1 MELGTNW
8 EWGLTEGAE
17 GTHRRGSHSHV
28 PLTQT
33 RRPCQI
39 LPSSNLENAV
49 EGAGGG
55 GEVDGWNGGRSPGF
69 LESLGLRGCRYHF
82 WNDTACWDRGLK
94 RLPVTPGRC
103 TLRERKS

>member
-8 EWGLTEGAE
+8 EWGLTVGAE

-39 LPSSNLENAV
+39 LPSSNLEDAV
-49 EGAGGG
+49 EGAGEGG
-55 GEVDGWNGGRSPGF
+55 GRLTDGMEVGRLVF
-69 LESLGLRGCRYHF
+69 
-82 WNDTACWDRGLK
+82 
-94 RLPVTPGRC
+94 
-103 TLRERKS
+103 